1 MHDEALADLPPLNPA
16 LSALV
21 RFNHVLSYAM
31 VVVAAVLTVIFIL
44 SALSEI
50 VSRAIFNYSFIW
62 SGETATLCFVWSLF
76 LSAAVCFRSN
86 AHLVVDVLNTRV
98 GGRLDR
104 ALRLV
109 AFLGVLV
116 FALVFTWYGW
126 KLVGRGFERTTPIL
140 GLPMVVGWAA
150 PFVMGITT
158 IPFCIEE
165 YFAPGRVDK
174 ALLPPGAV

>member
-1 MHDEALADLPPLNPA
+1 MQDDAASDLRPLNPS

-21 RFNHVLSYAM
+21 KFNQVLSYAM
-31 VVVAAVLTVIFIL
+31 VIIAAVLTVIFIL
-44 SALSEI
+44 STLTEI

-86 AHLVVDVLNTRV
+86 AHLVVDVLNARV
-98 GGRLDR
+98 GGNLDR
-104 ALRLV
+104 ALRFL
-109 AFLGVLV
+109 AFLGVLA
-116 FALVFTWYGW
+116 FAVIFTWYGW
-126 KLVGRGFERTTPIL
+126 KLIGRGFERTTPIL
-140 GLPMVVGWAA
+140 GLPMVLGWAA